1 MARLVGQT
9 AIAITLSV
17 VWVLSAAAQ
26 APAPAP
32 ADNTKVNERDR
43 QHGAKTAEQQSNT
56 KADVD
61 ITRRIRQ
68 ALVADKQLST
78 NAHNVKIIT
87 RAGQVTLKGPVKT
100 ADEKQAVESKA
111 REIAGASNVVSQ
123 LTVAGASGGSTNTTK
138 TSASGTSTSK
148 GSTR

>member
-1 MARLVGQT
+1 MVF
-9 AIAITLSV
+9 AITLSMAWV
-17 VWVLSAAAQ
+17 VSAAAQ
-26 APAPAP
+26 AP

-43 QHGAKTAEQQSNT
+43 QNGAKTAEQQSNT

-61 ITRRIRQ
+61 MTRRIRQ

-87 RAGQVTLKGPVKT
+87 LAGQVTLKGPVKT